1 MLGVKSLVILKAN
14 PGILKRCGGIKVW
27 MWLHLKR
34 ELYRIW
40 KHSRNE
46 EDRKKY
52 CDVKKDGMRVVDV
65 AMDQKVQELVE

>member
-1 MLGVKSLVILKAN
+1 MDVAAFK
-14 PGILKRCGGIKVW
+14 
-27 MWLHLKR
+27 KR

-65 AMDQKVQELVE
+65 AMDQKVQEVVE